1 MSPLLRIPRL
11 VLAVLALPFVLSA
24 QNPAPRAD
32 LTAPTPAGP
41 VVVLSPTRSE
51 IVLNG
56 LWRWLPASGPST
68 SAPAPAADWGLI
80 WVPGAWGTQMWGHY
94 SNTGPSSG
102 TPGIQIVGKS
112 EEWKLWNESLRRAWY
127 ERDLTV
133 PAEWAGRSVVLSFD
147 RIATDAEVSLDGTR
161 LGPVSWPGGEIDI
174 TPAVKPGQTQRLRIA
189 VAAVQTAKEAIDYM
203 GVGQNTATKA
213 SLDLRG
219 ISGDVVL
226 LSRPESARIAD
237 VFVKTSVRQKRL
249 ALDADLIGVP
259 PGQPLRL
266 TALVRSAQDGTL
278 AQTFTSEVTP
288 LAPDSA
294 ATPGSS
300 SIIRN
305 LGWAWADPVLW
316 DLDSPHLYR
325 LELQLHL
332 APSSSTPVSAPPAD
346 AWPVTFGF
354 REFWTEGRD
363 FYLNGTVIRLRPA
376 LFGGQ
381 AFGIPTRAT
390 AEADLL
396 RWKDHGRNFAEVWPQ
411 PKTRGARVQDT
422 VVAEAADRVGLLLA
436 MPSVRINEF
445 AHGPG
450 YKDIWATPEGR
461 TTWLPLFHADW
472 RRLRNHPSIVMLG
485 LSGNFGGHDHDQN
498 PRWLGRRSLPSGEK
512 TKPVQAEVD
521 TLAHAFDPTRLRWHH
536 QGGPYG
542 DVFTVNNYLNF
553 IPLQEREEW
562 LSEWARTGD
571 MPYSAVEFGTPFN
584 ASFLR
589 GRDGFG
595 NSITSEPFLAE
606 YAAIYLGADAYTLQG
621 DEYARAIRSRF
632 DRPDADRNGRWQSWQ
647 GSQELNNSPAFQA
660 VQDLFITRT
669 WRAWR
674 TDGVSGGMI
683 PWDDGY
689 AFTTRALGKVP
700 VAWQPG
706 QRGWFMPEVT
716 ATSLSTSFKDKESF
730 RLSPAG
736 RALEAANGPLLAW
749 IAGPAGRLHA
759 KDHHVAAG
767 ALLEKQ
773 LALLNDTRVA
783 TTFAADWRVE
793 DATTTSVLE
802 KGRETG
808 RIPPG
813 ETKLLPV
820 AFRAPADLAPNTH
833 RDLVL
838 VLTADFAGQILT
850 DRFAFRVYGPAPATE
865 LPAVTL
871 YDPANQSAA
880 LFTAL
885 GLTPTPL
892 RPGAAPDPKT
902 LLVLGRNALV
912 SGPLAFDLGAYV
924 AAGGRALLLAQS
936 PAWIGQNLGLR
947 VAPAPARRLFP
958 VPTTID
964 YFGDL
969 DATDLADWNSAGTLI
984 EARPDHAVASLARP
998 AHGWRWGNT
1007 GSVSS
1012 AMIEKPHRSGWTP
1025 ILEGE
1030 WDLAYTALQE
1040 LGYGQGRLTWCTLD
1054 LDDQITSDPVATR
1067 ILSRLLIQANRPVTQ
1082 PRLPEAIYVG
1092 TEAGAEAL
1100 RLTGLNFRS
1109 AKQPDPKVPLLVVDA
1124 ASPLTDTQL
1133 EAFARQGGT
1142 VVMLAQPG
1150 GDTPARLG
1158 TGIQL
1163 KTKFL
1168 GGTAPETN
1176 ALTRGLSA
1184 SDLRWRTPLDT
1195 RLLTDAGGT
1204 TTVAG
1209 GLLGARSV
1217 GAGRIVFVQFDP
1229 ARFDLEKKPWFKHT
1243 QWRLTRALTQVLA
1256 NLGASFAADR
1266 MIFYP
1271 QVLRTDLAGS
1281 WAVKFTAELPL
1292 APWEKPHA
1300 DPGISPAATA
1310 LLADRVDNSAWPRFD
1325 LPANHPRFSEVS
1337 GEAVWRREVALP
1349 ADWAGEMAI
1358 LHIPGIKSFDTVA
1371 INGTVVGS
1379 TSKTTDPK
1387 NPNPWNI
1394 PRAYRIAPGILR
1406 AGSNVIAIRQFV
1418 PDKDGGINGRADRFY
1433 LQLLVPE
1440 TRRLHAYADNWND
1453 DAKYGDDPY
1462 RYYRW

>member
-1 MSPLLRIPRL
+1 
-11 VLAVLALPFVLSA
+11 
-24 QNPAPRAD
+24 
-32 LTAPTPAGP
+32 
-41 VVVLSPTRSE
+41 
-51 IVLNG
+51 VLNG
-56 LWRWLPASGPST
+56 LWRWLPAAGPSAA
-68 SAPAPAADWGLI
+68 APAPTADWGLI
-80 WVPGAWGTQMWGHY
+80 WVPGAWGTRQWGY
-94 SNTGPSSG
+94 YNNTGPGSG
-102 TPGIQIVGKS
+102 TTGVQKPGLS
-112 EEWKLWNESLRRAWY
+112 EEWKVWNESLRRAWY

-133 PAEWAGRSVVLSFD
+133 PAAWAGRDILLGFD
-147 RIATDAEVSLDGTR
+147 RIATDAEVWLDGTR
-161 LGPVSWPGGEIDI
+161 LGSVAWPGGELDL
-174 TPAVKPGQTQRLRIA
+174 TAAVKPGQIQRLRLA
-189 VAAVQTAKEAIDYM
+189 VAAVQTAGEAIDYM

-226 LSRPESARIAD
+226 LSRPASARIAD

-249 ALDADLIGVP
+249 SLDADLIGVP

-278 AQTFTSEVTP
+278 AQTFSAEVKTT
-288 LAPDSA
+288 APDSA
-294 ATPGSS
+294 STPDSS
-300 SIIRN
+300 SSLRD

-325 LELQLHL
+325 LELQLQF
-332 APSSSTPVSAPPAD
+332 APSSATTTSPSAPPAD

-436 MPSVRINEF
+436 MPTVRINEF

-450 YKDIWATPEGR
+450 YRDIWDTPEGR
-461 TTWLPLFHADW
+461 AAWLPLFHADW

-498 PRWLGRRSLPSGEK
+498 PRWLGRRALPPGEK
-512 TKPVQAEVD
+512 TKPVQADAD
-521 TLAHAFDPTRLRWHH
+521 TLARAFDPTRLLWHH
-536 QGGPYG
+536 QGGIYG
-542 DVFTVNNYLNF
+542 DVFTVNHYLNF

-562 LSEWARTGD
+562 LSEWSRTGD
-571 MPYSAVEFGTPFN
+571 MPYSGVEFGTPFN

-606 YAAIYLGADAYTLQG
+606 YAAIYLGADAYRLQG
-621 DEYARAIRSRF
+621 DAYARAIRTRF
-632 DRPDADRNGRWQSWQ
+632 ERPDTLRNGRWTSWQ
-647 GSQELNNSPAFQA
+647 NRPELNASPAFQA
-660 VQDLFITRT
+660 IQELFITRT

-689 AFTTRALGKVP
+689 AFTARALGKVP

-706 QRGWFMPEVT
+706 QRGWFQPEVN
-716 ATSLSTSFKDKESF
+716 AAALRTSFKDKSAF
-730 RLSPAG
+730 TLTPAG
-736 RALEAANGPLLAW
+736 RALEAANSPLLAW

-759 KDHHVAAG
+759 KDHHLAAG
-767 ALLEKQ
+767 AVLEKQ

-783 TTFAADWRVE
+783 TTFAAHWHVE
-793 DATTTSVLE
+793 DAATTSVLE

-808 RIPPG
+808 RIQPG

-838 VLTADFAGQILT
+838 VLTADFTGQILT

-880 LFTAL
+880 LLTAL

-892 RPGAAPDPKT
+892 RPGAAPDPKN

-936 PAWIGQNLGLR
+936 PSWISQNLGLR
-947 VAPAPARRLFP
+947 IAPVPARRLFQ
-958 VPTTID
+958 VPTTSD
-964 YFGDL
+964 YFTDM
-969 DATDLADWNSAGTLI
+969 DATDLSDWNGAGTLV
-984 EARPDHAVASLARP
+984 EARPDHAASSLAPP
-998 AHGWRWGNT
+998 AQGWRWGNA

-1012 AMIEKPHRSGWTP
+1012 AMIEKSHRSGWTP
-1025 ILEGE
+1025 LLEGE
-1030 WDLAYTALQE
+1030 WDLAYTPLQE
-1040 LGYGQGRLTWCTLD
+1040 LHYGKGRLTWCTLD
-1054 LDDQITSDPVATR
+1054 LEDQVAADPAADRLARHVLTS
-1067 ILSRLLIQANRPVTQ
+1067 ANRPVTQ
-1082 PRLPEAIYVG
+1082 PRLPEAVYVG
-1092 TEAGAEAL
+1092 TDAGAATL
-1100 RLTGLNFRS
+1100 DLTGLAYRR
-1109 AKQPDPKVPLLVVDA
+1109 ATQPDPKVPLLLVDA
-1124 ASPLTDTQL
+1124 ATPLTDSQL

-1150 GDTPARLG
+1150 GDTPPRLG
-1158 TGIQL
+1158 TALALTQG
-1163 KTKFL
+1163 FL
-1168 GGTAPETN
+1168 GGVAPEAN

-1184 SDLRWRTPLDT
+1184 SDLRWRAPLDLH
-1195 RLLTDAGGT
+1195 LLTAAGGT
-1204 TTVAG
+1204 ATVAG
-1209 GLLGARSV
+1209 GLLGARAV
-1217 GAGRIVFVQFDP
+1217 GPGRIVFVQFDP
-1229 ARFDLEKKPWFKHT
+1229 ARFDLEKQPFYKHT
-1243 QWRLTRALTQVLA
+1243 QWRLTRALTQILA

-1271 QVLRTDLAGS
+1271 QVLRTDLAGP
-1281 WAVKFTAELPL
+1281 WAVNFTRELPL
-1292 APWEKPHA
+1292 ASWEKPHA
-1300 DPGISPAATA
+1300 DPGLSPAATA

-1337 GEAVWRREVALP
+1337 GEAVWRREVVLP
-1349 ADWAGEMAI
+1349 ADRAGEMAI